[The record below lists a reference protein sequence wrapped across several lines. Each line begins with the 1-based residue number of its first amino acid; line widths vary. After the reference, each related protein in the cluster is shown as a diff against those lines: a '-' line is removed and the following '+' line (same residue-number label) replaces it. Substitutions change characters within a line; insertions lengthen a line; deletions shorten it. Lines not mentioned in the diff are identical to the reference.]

1 MPDKPIQLFIITGLS
16 GAGKSQAIRF
26 FEDAGFFCVDN
37 LPPTL
42 LPKFAQLCKD
52 THGKI
57 QRVAVV
63 TDIRG
68 GEFFSTLFE
77 ALSALDEMAMRY
89 RIIYLE
95 AEDDVLIR
103 RFSET
108 RRRHPLSSG
117 GQISDDIAYERRSL
131 NEVRDR
137 ADFVI
142 NTTTMSS
149 RDLYEEIRR
158 VIEQEDRV
166 KRMSLIFVS
175 FGFKHGLPLDS
186 DLVFDLRFLPN
197 PNYVPELKSFTGLDP
212 KVFDYVMGFQV
223 TQEFLRYLTDF
234 IEYLLPQF
242 IQEGKSRLQISIGCT
257 GGRHRSVAFT
267 EHFYRTIRHDA
278 VDVYR
283 RHRDLELS

>member
-1 MPDKPIQLFIITGLS
+1 MTDKPIQFFIITGLS
-16 GAGKSQAIRF
+16 GAGKSTAIRF

-57 QRVAVV
+57 HRVAVV

-68 GEFFSTLFE
+68 GEFFSNLFE
-77 ALSALDEMAMRY
+77 ALAALDEIGLPY

-117 GQISDDIAYERRSL
+117 GQISDDIAYERRCL
-131 NEVRDR
+131 TEVRDR

-149 RDLYEEIRR
+149 RELYEEIRR
-158 VIEQEDRV
+158 VIEQEDRI
-166 KRMSLIFVS
+166 KRLSLIFVS
-175 FGFKHGLPLDS
+175 FGFKHGIPLDS
-186 DLVFDLRFLPN
+186 DMVFDLRFLPN
-197 PNYVPELKSFTGLDP
+197 PNYVADLKPFTGLDP
-212 KVFDYVMGFQV
+212 KVFDYVMAFEV
-223 TQEFLRYLTDF
+223 SQEFLRHLTGF
-234 IEYLLPQF
+234 IEYLLPHF

-267 EHFYRTIRHDA
+267 ENFYRTIRHDA

-283 RHRDLELS
+283 RHRDLELA

>member
-1 MPDKPIQLFIITGLS
+1 MTEKPINLFIITGMS
-16 GAGKSQAIRF
+16 GAGKSQAIRY

-37 LPPTL
+37 LPPAL
-42 LPKFAQLCKD
+42 LPKFAQLCDD

-57 QRVAVV
+57 QRIAVV

-68 GEFFSTLFE
+68 GEFFATLFE
-77 ALSALDEMAMRY
+77 ALATLDEMAIQY
-89 RIIYLE
+89 RIVYLE
-95 AEDDVLIR
+95 AEDDVLVR

-131 NEVRDR
+131 TEVRER

-142 NTTTMSS
+142 NTTVLTS

-158 VIEQEDRV
+158 IIEQEIKI
-166 KRMSLIFVS
+166 KRLSLIFVS
-175 FGFKHGLPLDS
+175 FGFKHGVPIDS
-186 DLVFDLRFLPN
+186 DMVFDLRFLPN
-197 PNYVPELKSFTGLDP
+197 PHYVPELKPFTGLDP
-212 KVFDYVMGFQV
+212 KVFDYVMGFQAS
-223 TQEFLRYLTDF
+223 QEFLKRLTDF

-242 IQEGKSRLQISIGCT
+242 VQEGKTRLQIGIGCT
-257 GGRHRSVAFT
+257 GGRHRSVAFA
-267 EHFYRTIRHDA
+267 EHFYKTIRHDA